1 MSPESNPS
9 DPQPEEAVETTSP
22 EVPPAGVVT
31 DARPEELD
39 GKVEA
44 LLFSSEVPLPAKRIA
59 ELAVSRSPRVLE
71 AIDRLNVFY
80 GESSRAFRIVPI
92 AGGFQLVTTPDFG
105 GLLAKLHRDRV
116 PTRLSRAALETLS
129 IIAFKQPVTRAEIDT
144 IRGVSASDG
153 VLRHLLDR
161 KLVRIAGR
169 AEAPGR
175 PLLYATTREFL
186 TYFGL
191 SSLSDLPRTDEL
203 SSLLAGDIPSEAE
216 EPVEEAPSSE
226 ATPGIMEE
234 PAEPFED
241 PEMPEPE
248 HEVES
253 DLEELGE
260 SAAPES
266 DPGEEESRR
275 TSLSHSGEES
285 DDHGG
290 VPTP

>member
-1 MSPESNPS
+1 MSPESRPAEAPAEDTATPAEVAS
-9 DPQPEEAVETTSP
+9 EVPAGGTAEEA
-22 EVPPAGVVT
+22 PA
-31 DARPEELD
+31 PELD
-39 GKVEA
+39 AKVEA

-59 ELAVSRSPRVLE
+59 ELATSRSRQVLE

-80 GESSRAFRIVPI
+80 GESARSFRIVPI

-105 GLLAKLHRDRV
+105 PLLAKLHRDRI

-129 IIAFKQPVTRAEIDT
+129 IIAFKQPVTRAEIDA

-186 TYFGL
+186 AYFGL
-191 SSLSDLPRTDEL
+191 SSLSDLPRSDEL
-203 SSLLAGDIPSEAE
+203 NSLLAGDLPSDDEEDAGE
-216 EPVEEAPSSE
+216 VPSPGAEPV
-226 ATPGIMEE
+226 IMEE
-234 PAEPFED
+234 AGEESPTAEPDGEGTRR
-241 PEMPEPE
+241 
-248 HEVES
+248 ES
-253 DLEELGE
+253 M
-260 SAAPES
+260 
-266 DPGEEESRR
+266 
-275 TSLSHSGEES
+275 SHSGEES

-290 VPTP
+290 VATP